1 MGGSRK
7 SRPSFLQSLVL
18 EVDLRADAE
27 VTTHD
32 VRTSPGRIEAEQAIG
47 RVGIERRLGVE
58 QVEHVRIDGELVTDL
73 LRHGQV
79 KIPDILRLAVDRSL
93 IDISVRRRAIGRS
106 EQHTSE
112 LQSLMRSSYAVFCLK
127 KKNNEKN
134 PHIHDI

>member
-47 RVGIERRLGVE
+47 RGGIERRLGVE
-58 QVEHVRIDGELVTDL
+58 QVEQVRIDGELVTDL

-79 KIPDILRLAVDRSL
+79 KIPAKTGTPSCWERVWQYVL
-93 IDISVRRRAIGRS
+93 ITVR
-106 EQHTSE
+106 
-112 LQSLMRSSYAVFCLK
+112 
-127 KKNNEKN
+127 
-134 PHIHDI
+134 

>member
-1 MGGSRK
+1 MRISDWSSDVCSSDLPTQRTKKMGGSRK

-58 QVEHVRIDGELVTDL
+58 QVEHVRIE
-73 LRHGQV
+73 
-79 KIPDILRLAVDRSL
+79 
-93 IDISVRRRAIGRS
+93 IGRAPCR
-106 EQHTSE
+106 ERVCQ
-112 LQSLMRSSYAVFCLK
+112 YV
-127 KKNNEKN
+127 
-134 PHIHDI
+134 

>member
-79 KIPDILRLAVDRSL
+79 KIPDILDRKRFVWGRCGSGGVDLGGGRRS
-93 IDISVRRRAIGRS
+93 
-106 EQHTSE
+106 
-112 LQSLMRSSYAVFCLK
+112 K
-127 KKNNEKN
+127 
-134 PHIHDI
+134 

>member
-93 IDISVRRRAIGRS
+93 IDISVRRRAIGS
-106 EQHTSE
+106 IICAIA
-112 LQSLMRSSYAVFCLK
+112 SLAPKVHRRK
-127 KKNNEKN
+127 IEKASCRERVCQYV
-134 PHIHDI
+134 

>member
-93 IDISVRRRAIGRS
+93 IDISVRRRAIGSIIRS
-106 EQHTSE
+106 EEHTSE
-112 LQSLMRSSYAVFCLK
+112 LQSLMRISYAVFCLK
-127 KKNNEKN
+127 KKRS
-134 PHIHDI
+134 PIIHE